1 MMSNAVGLDRAVE
14 YVQKLEKFRALL
26 EASDRGCQ
34 TNGDKVMIESGRKY
48 DKVYFQTFH
57 NGKPNQKLGRYMVD
71 RNSWEILGIKSW
83 QQVNLRRTYG
93 TIDVVNQ
100 FDWSPFYGVP
110 KAGTE
115 AERIHNEREA
125 ELAKGHKQRG
135 RPRKNP

>member
-1 MMSNAVGLDRAVE
+1 M
-14 YVQKLEKFRALL
+14 
-26 EASDRGCQ
+26 
-34 TNGDKVMIESGRKY
+34 NGDKVMIEPGRKY

-57 NGKPNQKLGRYMVD
+57 NGQPNQKLGRYMVD

-93 TIDVVNQ
+93 TIDVVDQ
-100 FDWSPFYGVP
+100 YDWSPYYGTP
-110 KAGTE
+110 KAGTQ

-125 ELAKGHKQRG
+125 ELAKGHKRRG